1 MGTTPEQ
8 KKAIGMLGQ
17 AAIRTGVFIL
27 RVPDP
32 LPLVDELVAVTL
44 IAGGAAAV
52 YYSRTGSPPPV
63 VVTKAGLQTITQSPG
78 VITSP
83 TMHAKSSSKTGA
95 YYSSGTSFLD
105 DSWRLE
111 YESNR

>member
-1 MGTTPEQ
+1 MGLQ
-8 KKAIGMLGQ
+8 KKAIGIMGQ
-17 AAIRTGVFIL
+17 AAVRTGVAIL
-27 RVPDP
+27 LMPDP
-32 LPLVDELVAVTL
+32 LPLIDELVGVTL
-44 IAGGAAAV
+44 IAGGMGAV

-78 VITSP
+78 VTTSP
-83 TMHAKSSSKTGA
+83 TMHAKSSLKTGA
-95 YYSSGTSFLD
+95 YYSSGASYLD